1 MADAN
6 SDGASRLCNNKLFHC
21 DDVTGIKL
29 DFTNADHHQGI
40 TINNGYIDGGGLSAL
55 ISGTNSS
62 TTRWN
67 VEISVN
73 PTEEDAGS
81 NPPDLQQAYL
91 DGVVMLEETW
101 LGLQE
106 FFQKSLVPSSLESR
120 LSGAGAGL
128 QDND

>member
-1 MADAN
+1 MLHNLEAP
-6 SDGASRLCNNKLFHC
+6 SLLASAIALHC

-73 PTEEDAGS
+73 PTEGDAGS
-81 NPPDLQQAYL
+81 NSPDLQQAYL